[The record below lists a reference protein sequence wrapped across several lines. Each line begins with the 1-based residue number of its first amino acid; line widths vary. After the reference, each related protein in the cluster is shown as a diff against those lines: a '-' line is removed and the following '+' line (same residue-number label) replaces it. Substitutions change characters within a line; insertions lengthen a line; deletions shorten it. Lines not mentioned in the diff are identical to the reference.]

1 MPRIAGIVSPRGK
14 EVLSILL
21 NRMLTQLP
29 GSKLYSECTPILS
42 FGSKDQNVLR
52 TERCLCVIDGQIFNW
67 KELASEFPSSAL
79 TNPLALI
86 VALFQR
92 YGFEQT
98 LNKLNGDFAIAFY
111 DIIEQQL
118 WLGRDRFGVKP
129 LYFAKIQDGL
139 TFASQPWALLVHN
152 EINANLNRRFVAS
165 FAGLHYRTFDNR
177 PDESPYENIGQLPAG
192 SMLCF
197 QNGSITVKPYWR
209 IEALPNFE
217 NSHAELADRLR
228 EHLLDAVKLR
238 TQCASKNA
246 FTLSGGLDSS
256 SVTACAHTVTS
267 EAQTAYSAVY
277 EDRTFDESDEIQP
290 MLDEKVSDW
299 NPILISDEIDLFAEV
314 TNLVSHHNEP
324 VATATWLSHNHVCK
338 AAARDGQTLLFGGLG
353 SDELNAGE
361 YEYFI
366 FYFADLARNGLT
378 DVLEVELKS
387 WAHHHDH
394 PLYPKTIKLGR
405 NEIKRLTNDREGI
418 CLPDRERLKRYIHTL
433 SQSYFSD
440 DLMEVRMEH
449 PFDSCLKNRTFQ
461 DLFFETLPCCL
472 RAEDRNAA
480 SAGILHTN
488 PFLDHRL
495 VEFMFRIDGRHKI
508 RSGVTK
514 ILLREAMRGILPEK
528 TRTRINKIGW
538 NAPAHKWFSA
548 IQLEKL
554 RDIVSSQEFS
564 HSGVYNASEVHALIR
579 EHEEILNGTSP
590 RENHMM
596 FLWQLLNL
604 HIWMDASKRIKR
616 EIQTAPANALGS
628 SGSNQR

>member
-14 EVLSILL
+14 KVLTLL
-21 NRMLTQLP
+21 VNQMLAQLP
-29 GSKLYSECTPILS
+29 GRNTSFQCTPELS
-42 FGSKDQNVLR
+42 FGSKDQKVLR
-52 TERCLCVIDGQIFNW
+52 TEKFLCLIDGQIFNW
-67 KELASEFPSSAL
+67 KELALEFPTPATTSSLVLIL
-79 TNPLALI
+79 T
-86 VALFQR
+86 LFQR
-92 YGFEQT
+92 YGFERT
-98 LNKLNGDFAIAFY
+98 LNKLYGDFAIALY
-111 DIIEQQL
+111 DITEQKL
-118 WLGRDRFGVKP
+118 WLGRDRLGVKP
-129 LYFAKIQDGL
+129 LYFAKIQEGFA
-139 TFASQPWALLVHN
+139 FASQPWALLVHN
-152 EINANLNRRFVAS
+152 EVSSNLNRRFVAS

-177 PDESPYENIGQLPAG
+177 PDESPYANIGQLPAG
-192 SMLCF
+192 SILCF
-197 QNGSITVKPYWR
+197 QKGSVTVKRYWQ
-209 IEALPNFE
+209 IKALPNFE
-217 NSHAELADRLR
+217 QSHVELAGHLR

-238 TQCASKNA
+238 IKSDSKNA

-256 SVTACAHTVTS
+256 SVTACAQTITK

-277 EDRTFDESDEIQP
+277 EDKTFDESDEIQP
-290 MLDEKVSDW
+290 MLEEKVSDW
-299 NPILISDEIDLFAEV
+299 NPILINDEIDLFAEV

-324 VATATWLSHNHVCK
+324 VATATWLSHNYVCK

-366 FYFADLARNGLT
+366 YYFADLARNGLT
-378 DVLEVELKS
+378 DVLETELES
-387 WAHHHDH
+387 WAHYHDH
-394 PLYPKTIKLGR
+394 PLYRKSAKLGR

-418 CLPDRERLKRYIHTL
+418 CLPDNWRLKRYIHVL
-433 SQSYFSD
+433 DQSYYSD
-440 DLMEVRMEH
+440 ELMEIRMDH

-472 RAEDRNAA
+472 RAEDRNATA
-480 SAGILHTN
+480 AGISHAN

-495 VEFMFRIDGRHKI
+495 VEFMFRIDGRNKI

-548 IQLEKL
+548 IQLERL
-554 RDIVSSQEFS
+554 RDMVSSQEFS
-564 HSGVYNASEVHALIR
+564 DSCIYNASEVHALIQ
-579 EHEEILNGTSP
+579 EHKEILSGTSP

-604 HIWMDASKRIKR
+604 HIWIDASKKIKGK
-616 EIQTAPANALGS
+616 IQRAPANAIS
-628 SGSNQR
+628 SLDSY